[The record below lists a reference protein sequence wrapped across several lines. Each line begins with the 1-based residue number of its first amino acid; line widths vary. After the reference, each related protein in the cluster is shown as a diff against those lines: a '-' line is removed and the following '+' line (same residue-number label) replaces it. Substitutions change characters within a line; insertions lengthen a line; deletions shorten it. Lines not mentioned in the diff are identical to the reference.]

1 MPAVL
6 ERTLYLPSEV
16 GGSGAGWKSDMLL
29 VNEDDVVDVLFGVDG
44 RLSDGWLGV
53 GRWELPV
60 EVRWGKNYLNGRH
73 INLCVQAGPHH

>member
-1 MPAVL
+1 
-6 ERTLYLPSEV
+6 
-16 GGSGAGWKSDMLL
+16 MLL

-60 EVRWGKNYLNGRH
+60 EVRWGKNYLNGRD